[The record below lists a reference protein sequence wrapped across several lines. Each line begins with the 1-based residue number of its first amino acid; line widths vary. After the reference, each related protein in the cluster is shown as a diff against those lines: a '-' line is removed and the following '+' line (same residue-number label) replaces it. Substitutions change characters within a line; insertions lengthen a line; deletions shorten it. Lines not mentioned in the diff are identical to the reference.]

1 MIDDDKNETITSL
14 LHTIALIREAAGVG
28 EKPMLSELPDVIR
41 KLRKERDEARRELC
55 AARRELCRSE
65 AIIRLQRHH
74 VHRDS
79 EDVVGLAKEIA
90 VERGW
95 DCFNTP
101 EHKLVKTL
109 NGVITNKGKATPPEY
124 LQDLG

>member
-41 KLRKERDEARRELC
+41 KLCEERDEARRLYCEEWAFTIEL
-55 AARRELCRSE
+55 
-65 AIIRLQRHH
+65 
-74 VHRDS
+74 
-79 EDVVGLAKEIA
+79 
-90 VERGW
+90 ERGEASDPRDLANEKKW
-95 DCFNTP
+95 DCFKENTD
-101 EHKLVKTL
+101 
-109 NGVITNKGKATPPEY
+109 Y

>member
-55 AARRELCRSE
+55 RNE
-65 AIIRLQRHH
+65 AIIRLQRHR

-95 DCFNTP
+95 DCFKENAD
-101 EHKLVKTL
+101 V
-109 NGVITNKGKATPPEY
+109 
-124 LQDLG
+124 